1 MMFVETSMNKE
12 VEWIRGKMEYMVDKE
27 MLIYSFAVKTALVKT
42 VIISESVGNW
52 DLGSCTL
59 FVSNL

>member
-1 MMFVETSMNKE
+1 MFVETSMNKE

>member
-27 MLIYSFAVKTALVKT
+27 MLIYSFAVKTAL
-42 VIISESVGNW
+42 
-52 DLGSCTL
+52 D
-59 FVSNL
+59 